1 MNTAIK
7 AIVNQKGGVGK
18 SFSCINIGI
27 GLARAGKKV
36 LLVDFDPQ
44 ASMTIALGYPQPDQL
59 PVTIS
64 DIMTKIV
71 EDEPIKPGE
80 GIIHHSE
87 GVDLM
92 PANIQLSGM
101 EVALVNTISR
111 ETILRQYLNTVKK
124 DYTHILIDCQPS
136 LGMLTVNALTAANH
150 LLIPVQAEYL
160 PAKGLEQL
168 LQTVKKVRKQINP
181 GLQIDGILLTMVDS
195 RTNFAKEISGLLR
208 DTYGNTLNVFRT
220 EIPHSVKAKESNA
233 EGKSIYAY
241 DDSCKVSQAYK
252 NLVREVLYLEKQRE
266 KHNID
271 LGR

>member
-27 GLARAGKKV
+27 GLARAGEKV

-44 ASMTIALGYPQPDQL
+44 ASMTIALGYPQPDRI
-59 PVTIS
+59 PITIS
-64 DIMTKIV
+64 DIMTKII

-80 GIIHHSE
+80 GIIHHPE

-111 ETILRQYLNTVKK
+111 ETILRQYLNSVKK

-181 GLQIDGILLTMVDS
+181 KLTIDGIIITMVDA
-195 RTNFAKEISGLLR
+195 RTNFAKEISSLLR
-208 DTYGNTLNVFRT
+208 DTYGAALNVFRT

-241 DDSCKVSQAYK
+241 DDSCKVAQAYK
-252 NLVREVLYLEKQRE
+252 NLVKEVLHLEKQRE
-266 KHNID
+266 KRDVD